1 MLGVGGVSLSASS
14 LPVCEL
20 LRDLL
25 LLAQRL
31 FLSRGLLFIDLLARL
46 LQVQQRPRRLVL
58 GDVVLLLVAVVF
70 LQLAHTM
77 SGRIPGQV
85 HASHPD
91 REDTENAG
99 GVVCSAAGS
108 RGIPAKIT
116 AQE

>member
-1 MLGVGGVSLSASS
+1 MLRVGGVSLSASS
-14 LPVCEL
+14 LPVREL

-77 SGRIPGQV
+77 AGRIPGQA

-99 GVVCSAAGS
+99 GVV
-108 RGIPAKIT
+108 
-116 AQE
+116 

>member
-1 MLGVGGVSLSASS
+1 M
-14 LPVCEL
+14 
-20 LRDLL
+20 
-25 LLAQRL
+25 
-31 FLSRGLLFIDLLARL
+31 
-46 LQVQQRPRRLVL
+46 
-58 GDVVLLLVAVVF
+58 AV
-70 LQLAHTM
+70 
-77 SGRIPGQV
+77 RIPGQA

>member
-1 MLGVGGVSLSASS
+1 MIGVGGVSLSASS
-14 LPVCEL
+14 LPVRQL
-20 LRDLL
+20 LSDLL
-25 LLAQRL
+25 LLTQRL
-31 FLSRGLLFIDLLARL
+31 LLGSGLLLVNLLARL
-46 LQVQQRPRRLVL
+46 LEIQQRPRRLVL
-58 GDVVLLLVAVVF
+58 RDVVLLLVAVVF

-77 SGRIPGQV
+77 SGRIPGQA